1 MRKRR
6 KVKGQR
12 LLAFPSGWGGRRKGA
27 GRKPKGERAGVPHQK
42 RGELAARFPVH
53 VTARVRA
60 GLPSLR
66 GQLEQVVLLGAFRA
80 GCERFGFRL
89 VHSAVLGNHMHYVV
103 EAGGRRSL
111 TAGLRGLHVRVAR
124 GLNRLWGRRGNVFPD
139 RFHRRILKSPREVRA
154 GLAYVLHNAR
164 KHGVRQRAGEPDR
177 CSSGRWFDGWRDPPP
192 TLERE
197 QSMSARGRPVA
208 RARTWLLSLG
218 WRRLGLLQLRA

>member
-1 MRKRR
+1 
-6 KVKGQR
+6 
-12 LLAFPSGWGGRRKGA
+12 
-27 GRKPKGERAGVPHQK
+27 
-42 RGELAARFPVH
+42 
-53 VTARVRA
+53 
-60 GLPSLR
+60 
-66 GQLEQVVLLGAFRA
+66 
-80 GCERFGFRL
+80 
-89 VHSAVLGNHMHYVV
+89 
-103 EAGGRRSL
+103 
-111 TAGLRGLHVRVAR
+111 
-124 GLNRLWGRRGNVFPD
+124 
-139 RFHRRILKSPREVRA
+139 VRA